1 MLNKF
6 VKKVRK
12 ILSNLM
18 KDKKKLL
25 FVLSVLVAIVVVIVV
40 LIMLFG
46 NGNLLGKDSNSDEK
60 KFKNEYEKLN
70 AEVTEDGKYYP
81 KVELPSNNNM
91 KYSNITEVINIFK
104 NDGDAVIYFG
114 YPTCLYCRS
123 AVQVLCD
130 IALDTELDVIYY
142 LDVEE
147 SDNNYKDLIELMGNK
162 FTVDEAGTE
171 LYVPLVVF
179 VTNGDIVS
187 YNKGTL
193 FSQKDPYTVLDD
205 SQVQGLS
212 EIYRYGIRDVLES
225 IKLKNSVK

>member
-1 MLNKF
+1 ML
-6 VKKVRK
+6 KKITIKMRE
-12 ILSNLM
+12 ILNDLK

-25 FVLSVLVAIVVVIVV
+25 LVIGVALVIVIVV
-40 LIMLFG
+40 LVMLFSNDG
-46 NGNLLGKDSNSDEK
+46 LIGGTTNLDGE

-70 AEVTEDGKYYP
+70 DEVTEDGKNYP
-81 KVELPSNNNM
+81 KVELPTNNNM
-91 KYSNITEVINIFK
+91 KYSNTMEVINIFK

-114 YPTCLYCRS
+114 YSTCLYCRS

-130 IALDTELDVIYY
+130 TAEDTELDVIYY

-147 SDNNYKDLIELMGNK
+147 SDKNYKELIELMGNK
-162 FTVDEAGTE
+162 FTIDEKGDE

-179 VTNGDIVS
+179 VANGDIVS

-193 FSQKDPYTVLDD
+193 FSQEDPYVALDD
-205 SQVQGLS
+205 SQVEGLS

-225 IKLKNSVK
+225 IKLKNGA